1 MPEFNVPM
9 QNKTKG
15 RGHKGA
21 LIAVALL
28 VALFAAVAALVF
40 LFLKGDIKIPGPVAE
55 IVSRAGVTEEAVT
68 EDPEILLARKREEVL
83 ARARRTAEM
92 YDYDAAIEDV
102 KSNFPDYS
110 EQSDLAAFVT
120 ECEQKKA
127 GLVMWNEGD
136 NSNVTHI
143 FFHSLIVDNEK
154 AFSSYKSEG
163 YNQVMTTIPEFRS
176 ILDQMYGRGFVLVS
190 LHDVA
195 EIRERPDGTKA
206 MTFNP
211 IYLPEGK
218 IPFVLSQDD
227 VNYYEYM
234 KETGGFA
241 NRIVVG
247 EDGRPTCEMDLDDG
261 TSVRGEYDVVP
272 IVDAFV
278 EEHPDFSYHG
288 AKGIIALT
296 GYNGILGYR
305 TSEIAYGAGDPDW
318 ADAHIYRNPNID
330 ADREEAKRVAE
341 ALKADGWTFASHSW
355 GHMDMGEAWGSDG
368 SPTRRFYRD
377 TDWWEN
383 EVGSLIGPCDTIIFA
398 FGADIGSWQGYTDS
412 NQMYTYLKD
421 KGFDYFCN
429 VDSSKH
435 AWVQISD
442 STYGGGYLRQGRR
455 NLDGMMLFKDALY
468 PEKEVFSDLIEP
480 GSVFDKDRPL
490 PVTGIPLPDGFDAD
504 TWDAKE
510 WADAH
515 RP

>member
-1 MPEFNVPM
+1 MAEDDVKSP
-9 QNKTKG
+9 QKTGK
-15 RGHKGA
+15 RGHKR
-21 LIAVALL
+21 AVTAVTT
-28 VALFAAVAALVF
+28 VAVLFAAVATLGY
-40 LFLKGDIKIPGPVAE
+40 LCLKDDIKKQGPVSE
-55 IVSRAGVTEEAVT
+55 IVSRTGIAQETAA
-68 EDPEILLARKREEVL
+68 EDPERLLAEKRAEIL
-83 ARARRTAEM
+83 ARAQITAAM
-92 YDYDAAIEDV
+92 YDYDAAIEAV
-102 KSNFPDYS
+102 VSNVPDYP
-110 EQSDLAAFVT
+110 EHSDLAAFVT
-120 ECEQKKA
+120 ECEEKKA
-127 GLVMWNEGD
+127 GLVLWNEGD

-143 FFHSLIVDNEK
+143 FFHSLIVDTDA
-154 AFSSYKSEG
+154 AFGSYKRDG

-176 ILDQMYGRGFVLVS
+176 ILDQMYDRGFVLVS

-195 EIRERPDGTKA
+195 ELREREDGTVA
-206 MTFNP
+206 MSFSP

-227 VNYYEYM
+227 VCYYEYM

-247 EDGRPTCEMDLDDG
+247 EDGKPTCEMDLADG

-278 EEHPDFSYHG
+278 EAHPDFSYRG

-305 TSEIAYGAGDPDW
+305 TSELTYGEGDPNW
-318 ADAHIYRNPNID
+318 SSAYIYRNPNIE
-330 ADREEAKRVAE
+330 ADRKTAKKVAK
-341 ALKADGWTFASHSW
+341 ALKADGWTFASHTW
-355 GHMDMGEAWGSDG
+355 GHMDMGDARGSDG
-368 SPTRRFYRD
+368 NPTERFYRD
-377 TDWWEN
+377 AEWWET

-398 FGADIGSWQGYTDS
+398 FGADIGPWQGYTDA
-412 NQMYTYLKD
+412 NQMYVFLKD

-435 AWVQISD
+435 SWVQLSD

-468 PEKEVFSDLIEP
+468 PDKEVFSDLIEP

-490 PVTGIPLPDGFDAD
+490 PVPGIPLPDGFDAQ

-515 RP
+515 KP